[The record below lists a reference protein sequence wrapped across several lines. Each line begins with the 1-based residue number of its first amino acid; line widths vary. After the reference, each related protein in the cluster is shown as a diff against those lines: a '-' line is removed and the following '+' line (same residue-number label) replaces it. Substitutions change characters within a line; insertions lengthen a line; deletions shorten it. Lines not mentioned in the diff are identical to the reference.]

1 MICCLL
7 DRVIH
12 SPHEQDRTGFIVT
25 DQEQKRLVG
34 LEYGLVQHS
43 FHAHDDGGRRR
54 RFATLF
60 VHFDDRFVNH
70 FGDIQVCGY
79 AGLQS

>member
-1 MICCLL
+1 M
-7 DRVIH
+7 H
-12 SPHEQDRTGFIVT
+12 SPHEQDRTGVIVT